1 MQQRLE
7 IDINQDDAAQP
18 AVTHLRAKSRTREKI
33 KIRMCHCQTEERGSL
48 DGRADDSTQTGST
61 LCSIAQP
68 CYLTGRISR
77 CLLLPSPASLCL
89 SLSFSLCFL
98 FPSSPASREKKKN
111 KIKKQVELCGS
122 HGVTSHAWLT
132 LLLRPLLTIFP
143 RQPPLYYPLSSLF
156 SSHPMRRFVSRS
168 LPSCRRLVSSFSP
181 LSFVALNTESSAI
194 M

>member
-1 MQQRLE
+1 VAFL
-7 IDINQDDAAQP
+7 AAFSC
-18 AVTHLRAKSRTREKI
+18 L
-33 KIRMCHCQTEERGSL
+33 SL
-48 DGRADDSTQTGST
+48 PLS
-61 LCSIAQP
+61 
-68 CYLTGRISR
+68 
-77 CLLLPSPASLCL
+77 ASLCL
-89 SLSFSLCFL
+89 SLFASFSL
-98 FPSSPASREKKKN
+98 PHQPQEKKK
-111 KIKKQVELCGS
+111 KKQVELCGS